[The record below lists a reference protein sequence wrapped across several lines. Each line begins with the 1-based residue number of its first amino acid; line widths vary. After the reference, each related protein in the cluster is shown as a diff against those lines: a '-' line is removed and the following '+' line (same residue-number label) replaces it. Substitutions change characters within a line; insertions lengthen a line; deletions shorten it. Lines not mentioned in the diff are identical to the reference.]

1 MHERLETTERAA
13 MSPADGV
20 APSHDGVASRSAD
33 GVIVGAG
40 EPAAADRAGQAWAA
54 PAPTPHSAGTAPEL
68 RPTPAPAPPTPHWKR
83 GLGLL
88 AAAGVLLLKFGAK
101 LKGLLLLLPK
111 LKLFST
117 SASMLVSIGAY
128 ALIWGWRFAVGFV
141 LLLLVHEY
149 GHVLQLRREG
159 IKATAPM
166 FIPFLGAF
174 VGMKEMPKDAAAE
187 ARVGLAGP
195 ILGSLA
201 CLVPVGLYLV
211 TGNELFQALAFV
223 GFFLNLFNLLPVL
236 PLDGGRAMAAL
247 SPWMWLIGFALLVAA
262 AVAFPNPIMLII
274 LLLGGFETWRR
285 WKARK
290 TPESQRYNQVRPAT
304 RAAVAAVYVGLAVA
318 LAVGMD
324 LTFVARDLSSV

>member
-1 MHERLETTERAA
+1 MQPQVYAPQQRDDGPAWRRA
-13 MSPADGV
+13 
-20 APSHDGVASRSAD
+20 
-33 GVIVGAG
+33 
-40 EPAAADRAGQAWAA
+40 
-54 PAPTPHSAGTAPEL
+54 L
-68 RPTPAPAPPTPHWKR
+68 
-83 GLGLL
+83 
-88 AAAGVLLLKFGAK
+88 GVLTALGVLAVKFAAK
-101 LKGLLLLLPK
+101 LKGLLLFLPK
-111 LKLFST
+111 LKLFTT

-128 ALIWGWRFAVGFV
+128 SLIWGWKFAIGFV
-141 LLLLVHEY
+141 LLVLVHEL
-149 GHVLQLRREG
+149 GHAIQLRREG
-159 IKATAPM
+159 IPASAPM
-166 FIPFLGAF
+166 FIPFLGAL
-174 VGMKEMPKDAAAE
+174 VAMKEMPKDAAAE

-195 ILGSLA
+195 VLGSLA
-201 CLVPVGLYLV
+201 ALVPLALYGL
-211 TGNELFQALAFV
+211 TGDELFKALAFV

-262 AVAFPNPIMLII
+262 AIAFPNPIMLIV

>member
-1 MHERLETTERAA
+1 MQPQAYAPQQRNDRPAWRRAL
-13 MSPADGV
+13 
-20 APSHDGVASRSAD
+20 
-33 GVIVGAG
+33 GA
-40 EPAAADRAGQAWAA
+40 
-54 PAPTPHSAGTAPEL
+54 
-68 RPTPAPAPPTPHWKR
+68 
-83 GLGLL
+83 L
-88 AAAGVLLLKFGAK
+88 AAVGVVGVKFAAK

-111 LKLFST
+111 LKLFTT

-128 ALIWGWRFAVGFV
+128 SLIWGWKFAVGFV

-262 AVAFPNPIMLII
+262 AIAFPNPIMLIV

-290 TPESQRYNQVRPAT
+290 TPESQRYNQVR
-304 RAAVAAVYVGLAVA
+304 
-318 LAVGMD
+318 
-324 LTFVARDLSSV
+324 

>member
-1 MHERLETTERAA
+1 MPEGFETTQRVPAEVGDHTPPRAA
-13 MSPADGV
+13 EA
-20 APSHDGVASRSAD
+20 R
-33 GVIVGAG
+33 
-40 EPAAADRAGQAWAA
+40 EPAAGLAVTAGESTVPVPPADSGGAA
-54 PAPTPHSAGTAPEL
+54 ATPHGTGTAPEL
-68 RPTPAPAPPTPHWKR
+68 RPTTIPEPEKPPWKR
-83 GLGLL
+83 ALGMLT
-88 AAAGVLLLKFGAK
+88 AAGVLLVKFGAK
-101 LKGLLLLLPK
+101 LKGLLFLLPK

-128 ALIWGWRFAVGFV
+128 ALIWGWRFAIGFV

-195 ILGSLA
+195 VLGSLA
-201 CLVPVGLYLV
+201 CIVPVGLYFA
-211 TGNELFQALAFV
+211 TGNVLFQALAFV

-247 SPWMWLIGFALLVAA
+247 SPWMWVIGFVLLVASTL
-262 AVAFPNPIMLII
+262 VFPNPLMLII

-290 TPESQRYNQVRPAT
+290 TPEAQRYNQVRPAT
-304 RAAVAAVYVGLAVA
+304 RAAVAAVYVGLAIA